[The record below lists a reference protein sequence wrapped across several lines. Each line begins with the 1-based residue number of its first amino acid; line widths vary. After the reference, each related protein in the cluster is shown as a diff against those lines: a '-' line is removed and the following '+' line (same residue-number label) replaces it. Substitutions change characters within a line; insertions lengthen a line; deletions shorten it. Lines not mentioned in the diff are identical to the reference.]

1 MNKELLITQEG
12 LEKLKIELKDL
23 KERARKEVIERIRNA
38 KEFGDLSENAEYED
52 AKNQQSFVEGRIQ
65 ELEEMIRHARIV
77 SHGSA
82 HHKTN
87 VEIGDKVTI
96 KCDGDSAETYEIVGA
111 TESDPAQGKIS
122 SESPIARTL
131 IGRKKGENV
140 EIPTPDGAMACKILK
155 IE

>member
-12 LEKLKIELKDL
+12 LEKLKTESRDL
-23 KERARKEVIERIRNA
+23 KEKTRKEVIERIRNA

-65 ELEEMIRHARIV
+65 ELEEMIRNARLV
-77 SHGSA
+77 SKDQDKS
-82 HHKTN
+82 K

-96 KCDGDSAETYEIVGA
+96 KCNGDSPETYEIVGA
-111 TESDPAQGKIS
+111 TESDPASGKIS

-131 IGRKKGENV
+131 LNRKKGENI
-140 EIPTPDGAMACKILK
+140 EIPTPDGTMTCKILK